1 MIHLLIEI
9 LFGYK
14 NNHIIKF
21 SGKFMALDKSHPDLS
36 IPDPES
42 ICFIFTYM
50 WILAIKSMITS
61 YIL

>member
-1 MIHLLIEI
+1 MIHLLNEI

-21 SGKFMALDKSHPDLS
+21 SGKLMALNKSHPDLS

-42 ICFIFTYM
+42 IYVLYSLICGY
-50 WILAIKSMITS
+50 
-61 YIL
+61 